1 LLDNYDCAGNP
12 VSDEQHKNDIISS
25 INMLCSFLFEKQF
38 FNKDKLN
45 LIGVYINKDFEI
57 EEIVEID
64 IK

>member
-1 LLDNYDCAGNP
+1 
-12 VSDEQHKNDIISS
+12 
-25 INMLCSFLFEKQF
+25 MLYSFLFEKQF